1 MTSSDFKTR
10 KQDLVADLNRLKA
23 LRFGDGEVIKS
34 LGVLV
39 KTLEAENRKLKT
51 SNRELARAS
60 QMARCTCPCC
70 ADGCDACKKSLA
82 AERKAAKL

>member
-1 MTSSDFKTR
+1 MTSADLKTR
-10 KQDLVADLNRLKA
+10 KQDLAAHLQLRTMELRECRESNARLVVDIA
-23 LRFGDGEVIKS
+23 
-34 LGVLV
+34 VL
-39 KTLEAENRKLKT
+39 KK

-82 AERKAAKL
+82 AERKAAKVGV